1 MALSGIWKLGYMGF
15 EACFAMAVVVSFQWN
30 TGVTDSADDSLI

>member
-15 EACFAMAVVVSFQWN
+15 EACFGMAVVSFQWN
-30 TGVTDSADDSLI
+30 TGVLGSADDSLI